1 MVKIAKWSPT
11 PHFHSRSSTQQIMT
25 EFNLVLIVI
34 AFVSILTYGYTFGLS
49 YGLRAVLMIIVACL
63 SAVLIETVYFVC
75 SHRFKN
81 AYEWLAL
88 IVKSYPLITA
98 ILFALC
104 LPIGTPLMV
113 VSLGAMVSVW
123 LGKLVFGGVGYNPF
137 NPALVGR
144 AIVTISF
151 GDLLTTSLSAVDSLT
166 SVTPLVNLA
175 QHQYIGTYEQLVAPY
190 GGMLGLFIGSYG
202 GAIGEGIS
210 WAILL
215 SGIYLII
222 RRIID
227 WRIPAFYLG
236 TVFVMTWIV
245 GIINGISGIWYPIFH
260 LLSGGVLF
268 GAVFMATDLVTSPVA
283 RKGKVLYGIC
293 LGLLTVLIRLLG
305 NYPEGVFFSILLM
318 NLFKPVIDRG
328 FMRRMSLPLKKIEIV
343 LWFGCGGIVVLV
355 ALLIGWII

>member
-175 QHQYIGTYEQLVAPY
+175 QHQYIGTYEKSSWETKARTC
-190 GGMLGLFIGSYG
+190 
-202 GAIGEGIS
+202 AI
-210 WAILL
+210 
-215 SGIYLII
+215 
-222 RRIID
+222 
-227 WRIPAFYLG
+227 
-236 TVFVMTWIV
+236 
-245 GIINGISGIWYPIFH
+245 
-260 LLSGGVLF
+260 
-268 GAVFMATDLVTSPVA
+268 
-283 RKGKVLYGIC
+283 C
-293 LGLLTVLIRLLG
+293 
-305 NYPEGVFFSILLM
+305 
-318 NLFKPVIDRG
+318 
-328 FMRRMSLPLKKIEIV
+328 
-343 LWFGCGGIVVLV
+343 
-355 ALLIGWII
+355 